1 MPVHEDFS
9 NGDAKSQKMIAT
21 PDVVNK
27 LGNDLY
33 DGPAAYAQWKD
44 TYNKT
49 GSTAG
54 ANDIYIHNTDHL
66 KLKKPGDDIDVHIV
80 GWLDPVS
87 KGLPEGRGLKDLPRA
102 KELPVSLT
110 EKPGTAP
117 LIEIHVPG
125 RNEQEGL
132 PEFRKNPADS
142 QKEGFAWLTDKAKE
156 ALGLGDTMHDRV
168 KKLVLAGMTPEQK
181 EAYEREEKE
190 WKETVGS
197 YNGPYNP
204 EMARFKAN
212 VRGPMHD
219 YVNQMALAVEK
230 NVAAKVQ
237 EKTDPK
243 NEDAYQQ
250 ALLQQVIRM
259 ELAGGVSASFRP
271 KNGEI
276 PDPKPGKAAEVELH
290 QMTHPNIR
298 PWIMKTASW

>member
-1 MPVHEDFS
+1 MAVHEDFS

-66 KLKKPGDDIDVHIV
+66 KLQ
-80 GWLDPVS
+80 
-87 KGLPEGRGLKDLPRA
+87 
-102 KELPVSLT
+102 
-110 EKPGTAP
+110 KPGTTP
-117 LIEIHVPG
+117 LIEIHMPT

-132 PEFRKNPADS
+132 PEFRKNPADA
-142 QKEGFAWLTDKAKE
+142 QKDGFAWLTDKAKE

-168 KKLVLAGMTPEQK
+168 KKLVLAGMTPEQQK
-181 EAYEREEKE
+181 AYEREEKE

-197 YNGPYNP
+197 YNGPYDP

-237 EKTDPK
+237 EKTDPN

-290 QMTHPNIR
+290 QMTYPNIR
-298 PWIMKTASW
+298 PWIMRAASW